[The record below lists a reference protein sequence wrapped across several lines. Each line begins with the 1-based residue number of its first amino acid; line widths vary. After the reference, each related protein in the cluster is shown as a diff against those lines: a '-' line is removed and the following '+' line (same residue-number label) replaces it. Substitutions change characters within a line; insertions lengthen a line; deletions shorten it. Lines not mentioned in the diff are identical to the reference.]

1 MKVAGTSLTAV
12 LLLTFAATVVT
23 VHSGSSNGV
32 DVASGPQLGAWIET
46 MSWKPR
52 AFVYHGFL
60 SEQECD
66 HIIALAT
73 PLMQRSSVVHHNG
86 STDPQDDIRTSYGTF
101 LRCEFK
107 NSIGFSFLD
116 RTVDP
121 LLPDR
126 PSRTSTINKQFH
138 SLQTSD

>member
-1 MKVAGTSLTAV
+1 MKVAGTSLTAA
-12 LLLTFAATVVT
+12 LLLSFAATVVT

-32 DVASGPQLGAWIET
+32 DVPSGPQLGAWIET

-101 LRCEFK
+101 LRCDFENAF
-107 NSIGFSFLD
+107 GFSCLD
-116 RTVDP
+116 PKNPTVGP

-126 PSRTSTINKQFH
+126 P
-138 SLQTSD
+138 